1 MENATK
7 ALMIA
12 GAVLLAIMIIGIGML
27 IYNNSIGSVN
37 QAISNMSQQEK
48 QMFNNQFVS
57 YEGTKS
63 GSNVKTL
70 ISAVITSNN
79 QITQEDGENSE
90 RLVKLTLSGTASG
103 ACSAASDSATLSK
116 ARTGVVSSK
125 KYTVE
130 LAYNQKTD
138 LVDTITITQT

>member
-1 MENATK
+1 
-7 ALMIA
+7 
-12 GAVLLAIMIIGIGML
+12 
-27 IYNNSIGSVN
+27 
-37 QAISNMSQQEK
+37 
-48 QMFNNQFVS
+48 MFNNQFVS
-57 YEGTKS
+57 YEGTQS
-63 GSNVKTL
+63 GSNVKSL